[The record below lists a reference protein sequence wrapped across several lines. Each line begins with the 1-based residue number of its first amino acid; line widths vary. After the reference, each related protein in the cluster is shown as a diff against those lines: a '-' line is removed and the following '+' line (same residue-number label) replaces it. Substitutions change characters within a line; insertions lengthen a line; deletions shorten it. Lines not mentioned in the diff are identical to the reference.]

1 MCLTQDRR
9 LPHGTR
15 RDLCRHYRPDVQV
28 VKRTAPP
35 VGARRTACYSAPVA
49 DPAARP
55 DAVAAR
61 AERGEMA
68 RYAADYL
75 AARAPLR
82 PGLLAG
88 AIAALGVYAFPILLI
103 AVSFALPRLIYAVV
117 LPVSALLFRLLRPG
131 AGGPPV
137 APAPAPA
144 PTATLDLAAPTPG
157 VEGTMG
163 ADAAAGAGLWPV
175 LLVAFWPLALLAIGV
190 LVALVYRWRRARHR
204 DELERHPVDIGIL
217 PEVLLFY
224 LLTAAAALLVRL
236 DSFVALGANAVFAW
250 AGYLLWRW
258 LYDRLLPRFV
268 PAALRA
274 DAAARVA
281 AERDL
286 QRRLREAG

>member
-1 MCLTQDRR
+1 M
-9 LPHGTR
+9 
-15 RDLCRHYRPDVQV
+15 
-28 VKRTAPP
+28 
-35 VGARRTACYSAPVA
+35 ACYSAPVA

-75 AARAPLR
+75 AARAPLP

-88 AIAALGVYAFPILLI
+88 AVAALGVYAFPILFI
-103 AVSFALPRLIYAVV
+103 AVSFALPRLVYAVV
-117 LPVSALLFRLLRPG
+117 LPVSELLVRLFRPG
-131 AGGPPV
+131 ATGRPV
-137 APAPAPA
+137 APPPSPV
-144 PTATLDLAAPTPG
+144 PTPTLELAAPTPG
-157 VEGTMG
+157 VEGTLG
-163 ADAAAGAGLWPV
+163 AGPGAGPDPGAGLWPV
-175 LLVAFWPLALLAIGV
+175 LLVAFWPVALLGIG
-190 LVALVYRWRRARHR
+190 LTVALVYRWRRARHR

-224 LLTAAAALLVRL
+224 LLTAGAALLVRL

-250 AGYLLWRW
+250 AGYLIWRW

-286 QRRLREAG
+286 QRRLRESG